1 MKRRR
6 KFVLYDRYNYP
17 KARGLLYDEGN
28 VQILWRSDIG
38 WTAEQYSS
46 IAIVLDLIPDIM
58 WLGFVT
64 KETK

>member
-6 KFVLYDRYNYP
+6 NFILYDDYNYP
-17 KARGLLYDEGN
+17 KAKGLLYDEGN

-46 IAIVLDLIPDIM
+46 IAIVLDLFPGICT
-58 WLGFVT
+58 LKFV
-64 KETK
+64 